1 MSETKMAESC
11 ATYLNEDVVAAGLFS
26 VDGVADRLVAV
37 STSRYVIF
45 DGYDDTPEGYG
56 PTSILAE
63 FDRDATSV
71 QFDDEG
77 HTHRVTLQH
86 GDSTATL
93 SGDVTAF
100 GQGSK
105 GRRLVLEALGDP
117 SA

>member
-1 MSETKMAESC
+1 MSETKMAEAC
-11 ATYLNEDVVAAGLFS
+11 ATYIDEDVAAAGLFS

-37 STSRYVIF
+37 STSRFVIF

-63 FDRDATSV
+63 FDRDTTSL
-71 QFDDEG
+71 QFEDEG
-77 HTHRVTLQH
+77 HLHHVTLQH

-100 GQGSK
+100 GHGSQ
-105 GRRLVLEALGDP
+105 GRRHVLEAMGSP
-117 SA
+117 SV

>member
-1 MSETKMAESC
+1 MSETNMAEAC
-11 ATYLNEDVVAAGLFS
+11 ATYLNEDMVAAGLFD

-37 STSRYVIF
+37 STSRFVIF

-63 FDRDATSV
+63 FDRDTTSL
-71 QFDDEG
+71 QFEDEG
-77 HTHRVTLQH
+77 HLHRVTLQH

-93 SGDVTAF
+93 AGDVTTF

-105 GRRLVLEALGDP
+105 GRRLVLEAMGSP
-117 SA
+117 SV

>member
-1 MSETKMAESC
+1 VSENKMAESC

-45 DGYDDTPEGYG
+45 GGYDDTPEGYG